1 MEVIEISSF
10 SGTQYINSETGKPL
24 SPSEVVEYK
33 KEKKQNENKFT
44 RLDELAHEWNKNCKK
59 KVPYEFI
66 EWLKMVY

>member
-1 MEVIEISSF
+1 MKSVVLAERNMLILKLESHYLRVSW
-10 SGTQYINSETGKPL
+10 L
-24 SPSEVVEYK
+24 STK

-59 KVPYEFI
+59 KGPYEFI